1 MKTKV
6 ELTQA
11 IRNLKI
17 QKDIIEG
24 KIIYYNMLLENYP
37 KTNTIRTVVKHSEEE
52 KKAIMMFNKDKRFT
66 ITE

>member
-1 MKTKV
+1 MTKV

-11 IRNLKI
+11 INLRLSKGL
-17 QKDIIEG
+17 DASD
-24 KIIYYNMLLENYP
+24 LLEQINIYP

-52 KKAIMMFNKDKRFT
+52 KKAIMMFNKDKGFT

>member
-1 MKTKV
+1 MKTKI

-11 IRNLKI
+11 INNRLR
-17 QKDIIEG
+17 QGLDASD
-24 KIIYYNMLLENYP
+24 LLEQLNSYP

-52 KKAIMMFNKDKRFT
+52 EKAIMMFNKDKVFT

>member
-1 MKTKV
+1 MTKV

-11 IRNLKI
+11 INLRLSKGL
-17 QKDIIEG
+17 DASD
-24 KIIYYNMLLENYP
+24 LLEQLNSYP

-52 KKAIMMFNKDKRFT
+52 KKAIMMFNKDKRFN

>member
-1 MKTKV
+1 MKTKI

-11 IRNLKI
+11 INLRLSKGL
-17 QKDIIEG
+17 DASD
-24 KIIYYNMLLENYP
+24 LLEQLNSYP